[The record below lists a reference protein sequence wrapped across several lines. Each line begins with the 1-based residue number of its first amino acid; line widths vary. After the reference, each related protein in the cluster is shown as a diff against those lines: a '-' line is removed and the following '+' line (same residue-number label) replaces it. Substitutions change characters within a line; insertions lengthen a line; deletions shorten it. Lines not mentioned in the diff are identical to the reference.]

1 MAESLSSWIERV
13 RRLVA
18 YQQEAVGFLERVRQQ
33 FPLAMPQHAPA
44 VARLWLLA
52 DEVDPFL
59 CTLLEELN
67 RGLLEGK
74 GQVDTTRGAQVRQE
88 GMPLGPGLEG
98 VPGLSPQL
106 LEGKETMRYDCTWSL
121 RWEPAK
127 TVAVQLSVE
136 PDSEVF
142 RGVAMAHQAGLTR
155 DVVCPIRSGERQR
168 FEEGVRDA
176 LLECFASEMV
186 CAPGTS
192 PPSPQPDVKASPTR
206 RRSHKRGSK

>member
-18 YQQEAVGFLERVRQQ
+18 YQQEAIGFLERVRQQ
-33 FPLAMPQHAPA
+33 FPQATPHHALA

-74 GQVDTTRGAQVRQE
+74 GQLDTTRGAHVRRE
-88 GMPLGPGLEG
+88 EMPLGPGLEG
-98 VPGLSPQL
+98 VPGLVPA
-106 LEGKETMRYDCTWSL
+106 LEGKEVMRYDCTWSL
-121 RWEPAK
+121 RWEPGR
-127 TVAVQLSVE
+127 TVAVQLTVE
-136 PDSEVF
+136 PDSEAF
-142 RGVAMAHQAGLTR
+142 RGAVMAHQSHYTR
-155 DVVCPIRSGERQR
+155 DIICPVRPGERQR

-186 CAPGTS
+186 SAPEAPAPT
-192 PPSPQPDVKASPTR
+192 PSPRIKASPQSSR
-206 RRSHKRGSK
+206 RRKKRDK